1 MEKTTPMKKKK
12 KASSFRSDKVM
23 QRYFA
28 LVVLFVIIASAVLMR
43 ASMLMFGS
51 SHDYWM
57 EVSTRFK
64 KNNVSIP
71 AKRGNIMSAD
81 GQVLATTLPEYR
93 MYMDFLTSE
102 ADSAQRVKDQLRR
115 DRMLYLKLDSICEG
129 MHRIFPDIDPEEF
142 RAHLLAGRADKKRGH
157 HWLLYNKRITY
168 IQLCEVK
175 KLPLFR
181 YSANYGG
188 FHTEEY
194 LKRKNPFG
202 QLARATIGI
211 YDEERDDANHKA
223 LSSGLEHSF
232 DSLLRGKPGVSHRE
246 KVMNRWVPII
256 DTLPEN
262 GCDIITTFDVSMQDL
277 VEKTLGDQLKALDA
291 NVGMCI
297 LMDVKTGDVKAMSS
311 LTKVRDGVYR
321 EVDNRAVY
329 SRREPGSVFKP
340 MSFMVAFEDGKLDLN
355 DGFDVGCGIREM
367 YKRKMKDSNWNRG
380 GYNRRIS
387 VVECIKYSSNVGVS
401 SLIDREYHQHP
412 EKFIAGLDRIGIR
425 QDLQLPLK
433 EYLPPK
439 IRYPKKDKY
448 GHWQNWSNTALPWM
462 SIGYET
468 QIPPIQ
474 TLTFYNGVANDGK
487 MVKPRFVTAVKRGNE
502 VIREYPVEYVHPNRP
517 NHMMCSEATLKKV
530 KTCLEAVVGKTDC
543 TGKDVYTKK
552 FPIAGKTGTA
562 QIWDKTGKTGSF
574 IISFAGYFPADAP
587 QYSMIVCIEKNGVAY
602 GGAMCGPVFKKI
614 AETIWARNNRANPSI
629 TRDTTSTSAH
639 LPVMRGGNLHSLTD
653 VLDELHVGYT
663 RDFTKDDALV
673 WGRNTSDTP
682 QAAVLTGDGMNQTK
696 KSENL
701 TMPDVRGYGL
711 RDAIYRLERMGLKV
725 RTTGHGRVVRQNVN
739 PGQAVKRNQQV
750 EIILST
756 DEKYKDP
763 VPEPVPQKD
772 DSVQKGLAGEE
783 VKHENV

>member
-1 MEKTTPMKKKK
+1 MKKKK
-12 KASSFRSDKVM
+12 KAASFRSDLVM
-23 QRYFA
+23 HRYFG
-28 LVVLFVIIASAVLMR
+28 LVVLFVLIAAAILLK
-43 ASMLMFGS
+43 ASLLMFGS

-64 KNNVSIP
+64 KNNVTIP
-71 AKRGNIMSAD
+71 AKRGNIISAD

-102 ADSAQRVKDQLRR
+102 PDSAQRVKDQLRR
-115 DRMLYLKLDSICEG
+115 DRMLYLKMDSICQG
-129 MHRIFPDIDPEEF
+129 MHRIFPDIDPDKF
-142 RAHLLAGRADKKRGH
+142 RDHLLAGRADKKRGH

-211 YDEERDDANHKA
+211 YDEERDDKDHKA
-223 LSSGLEHSF
+223 LSSGLEWAY

-246 KVMNRWVPII
+246 KVMNRFVPII

-262 GCDIITTFDVSMQDL
+262 GCDVITTFDVGMQDL
-277 VEKTLGDQLKALDA
+277 VEKTLGDQLKNLDA
-291 NVGMCI
+291 KVGMCI

-311 LTKVRDGVYR
+311 LTKVGDGVYR
-321 EVDNRAVY
+321 EIDNRAVY

-340 MSFMVAFEDGKLDLN
+340 MAFMVAFEDGKLDLN
-355 DGFDVGCGIREM
+355 DGFDVGSGVREM
-367 YKRKMKDSNWNRG
+367 YKRWMRDSNWRRG
-380 GYNRRIS
+380 GTNRWIS
-387 VVECIKYSSNVGVS
+387 AVECIKYSSNVGVS
-401 SLIDREYHQHP
+401 ALIDRQYHQHP
-412 EKFIAGLDRIGIR
+412 EQFIAGLDRIGIR
-425 QDLQLPLK
+425 KDLKLPLR
-433 EYLPPK
+433 EYRPPY

-448 GHWQNWSNTALPWM
+448 GHWTNWWDTALPWM

-474 TLTFYNGVANDGK
+474 TLTFYNGVANGGK
-487 MVKPRFVTAVKRGNE
+487 MVKPRFVTAIKRGTE
-502 VIREYPVEYVHPNRP
+502 IVQEYPVEYVHPDRP
-517 NHMMCSEATLKKV
+517 NHMMCSESTLKKV

-562 QIWDKTGKTGSF
+562 QIWDNTGKTNCF
-574 IISFAGYFPADAP
+574 IISFAGYFPADNP
-587 QYSMIVCIEKNGVAY
+587 QYSMIVCIEKGGVAY
-602 GGAMCGPVFKKI
+602 GGSMCGPVFKKI
-614 AETIWARNNRANPSI
+614 AETVWARNNRANPAT
-629 TRDTTSTSAH
+629 TRDTTSTRSH
-639 LPVMRGGNLHSLTD
+639 LPVMRGGNLRTLTD
-653 VLDELHVGYT
+653 VLDELNVGYT
-663 RDFTKDDALV
+663 RDFASSDALV
-673 WGRNTSDTP
+673 WGRNTSGTP
-682 QAAVLTGDGMNQTK
+682 QTAVLTGDGHNQTE
-696 KSENL
+696 KSPKL

-725 RTTGHGRVVRQNVN
+725 RTTGRGRVVRQSVA
-739 PGQAVKRNQQV
+739 PGQAVRRRQQID
-750 EIILST
+750 IILST

-763 VPEPVPQKD
+763 EPVPSQQKD
-772 DSVQKGLAGEE
+772 DSLKKAVEGVE
-783 VKHENV
+783 VKEEKV